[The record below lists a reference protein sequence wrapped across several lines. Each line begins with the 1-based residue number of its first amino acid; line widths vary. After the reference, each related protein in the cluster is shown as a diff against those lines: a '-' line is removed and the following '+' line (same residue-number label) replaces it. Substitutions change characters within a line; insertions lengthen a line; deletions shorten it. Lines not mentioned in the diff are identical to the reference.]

1 MPNMCWQFGQN
12 NCCHWL
18 WKVAQSVINRPI
30 WSHWMQAKQSK
41 GGAGAGCIAMNHFK
55 HILWEMNFGVEKV
68 WTAEEEDDYY
78 HDDEEEEEDIRTSRR
93 LRLFPQ
99 NKRNIKEKILWR
111 ENFPK
116 LTELILVVL
125 NFVKIWF
132 SYQLSR
138 LRNMPSKV
146 LKDQK
151 SF

>member
-1 MPNMCWQFGQN
+1 
-12 NCCHWL
+12 
-18 WKVAQSVINRPI
+18 
-30 WSHWMQAKQSK
+30 
-41 GGAGAGCIAMNHFK
+41 MNHFK

-68 WTAEEEDDYY
+68 WTAEEEDDY
-78 HDDEEEEEDIRTSRR
+78 HDDDDEEEDIRTSRR

-116 LTELILVVL
+116 LTELIFVVL